1 MELIETIP
9 LQNGLRLTIHD
20 LTRRIAA
27 DTVKVEVSFRM
38 KVKVEESFFT
48 SSDDCRQLTGLFGDE
63 LTYEHKLERT
73 FVSETEK
80 EATRAELLI
89 RSRKIPFTIC
99 RRPTSREKWSCRC
112 CGTSK
117 ATPTSTGGRSRPK
130 SRLNNR
136 DGKNNQR
143 KTHHDQRFFRGAPGR
158 L

>member
-80 EATRAELLI
+80 EATRAELLDTFKKN
-89 RSRKIPFTIC
+89 SLHYLSSPDFARKMVLSLLRDIKSNPYKY
-99 RRPTSREKWSCRC
+99 RRAQPAEEP
-112 CGTSK
+112 
-117 ATPTSTGGRSRPK
+117 AE
-130 SRLNNR
+130 
-136 DGKNNQR
+136 
-143 KTHHDQRFFRGAPGR
+143 
-158 L
+158 